1 MNNSVT
7 MSYAWLADVWMMD
20 SWSGNEQEYKVFK
33 TKESRDAYVYETN
46 KDLGKGAVPEF
57 YVRAYIPQ
65 RNDGRVLIE
74 AGVFNLIDGKVGRN
88 IAKGQF
94 YE

>member
-7 MSYAWLADVWMMD
+7 MSYAWLVDVWMMD

-33 TKESRDAYVYETN
+33 TKEARDGYIHETN

-57 YVRAYIPQ
+57 YVRANLPR
-65 RNDGRVLIE
+65 RNDGRVLISDE
-74 AGVFNLIDGKVGRN
+74 IFKLIDDKVGRT
-88 IAKGQF
+88 IVKGQF